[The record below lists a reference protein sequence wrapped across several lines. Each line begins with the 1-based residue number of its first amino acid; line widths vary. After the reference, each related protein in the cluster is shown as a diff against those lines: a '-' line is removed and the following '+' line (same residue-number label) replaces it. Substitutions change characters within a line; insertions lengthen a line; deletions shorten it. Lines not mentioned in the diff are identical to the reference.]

1 MKRSWWRTGPPVKH
15 TQPVLRPTA
24 GQLLRQGAMLLAV
37 AALWGGILLVL
48 LGATRSSNI
57 AFVAEQGTPERKATV
72 TAAAI
77 KTPTVAAISTTAT
90 ASPTAT
96 DAASTTVTRV
106 AAATVTASA
115 TATPA
120 AISTPTPGAAAA
132 TLAPAGTMTTLVS
145 FARDVLPIFTQIC
158 VKCHGGEKT
167 QKSLVL
173 KTYADLMQGSEN
185 GPVVEPGDPGNSLL
199 IDMIVKGKMP
209 KNGPKLLPGQIQTIV
224 NWVTA
229 GAPNN

>member
-1 MKRSWWRTGPPVKH
+1 MKRSWWRTGPPIKH

-24 GQLLRQGAMLLAV
+24 GQLLRQGIVLLAI

-48 LGATRSSNI
+48 LGATRSSNV
-57 AFVAEQGTPERKATV
+57 AFVAERGTPLPKAAGTV
-72 TAAAI
+72 VAN
-77 KTPTVAAISTTAT
+77 KTPTMAPAAPA
-90 ASPTAT
+90 P
-96 DAASTTVTRV
+96 AASATVTRV
-106 AAATVTASA
+106 TADAVTAST

-120 AISTPTPGAAAA
+120 ATGIVTAS
-132 TLAPAGTMTTLVS
+132 VS

-167 QKSLVL
+167 NKSLVL
-173 KTYADLMQGSEN
+173 KTYDDLMQGSED
-185 GPVVEPGDPGNSLL
+185 GPVVEPGDPRNSLL

-209 KNGPKLLPGQIQTIV
+209 KNGPKLLPKQIQLIV
-224 NWVTA
+224 DWVTA